1 MQIKVSGS
9 NMEVGQA
16 LTSFVEEH
24 LAKDVTKYFEK
35 AIRAEV
41 HFSKEK
47 HHMFKALIT
56 VNEGVRGG
64 IVVKSDAEAGD
75 AHACFIEALHKAVHQ
90 LRRYKD
96 RIKNYRRN
104 GGGIK
109 NAEPIF
115 ESFEAPKY
123 ILPPLSYNVFE
134 EMEEN
139 EKPDFTSLEP
149 SKVIQEKI
157 TNIETLTTD
166 EAVMKMD
173 LANLPALVFVSKDNG
188 RINVVYHR
196 KDGNIS
202 LIDVKK

>member
-9 NMEVGQA
+9 NMDVGQA
-16 LTSFVEEH
+16 LTTFVEEH

-56 VNEGVRGG
+56 VNEGVKGG
-64 IVVKSDAEAGD
+64 IIVKSDAEAGD
-75 AHACFIEALHKAVHQ
+75 AHACFIEALQKAVHQ

-109 NAEPIF
+109 NVEPVF
-115 ESFEAPKY
+115 ESFEAKKY
-123 ILPPLSYNVFE
+123 VLPPLSHDVFA

-139 EKPDFTSLEP
+139 EKAEEKLKIVE
-149 SKVIQEKI
+149 EKI
-157 TNIETLTTD
+157 TNIETLTAD

-173 LANLPALVFVSKDNG
+173 LADLPALVFVNKDNG

>member
-9 NMEVGQA
+9 NMDVGQA
-16 LTSFVEEH
+16 LTTFVEEH
-24 LAKDVTKYFEK
+24 IAKDVTKYFEK

-56 VNEGVRGG
+56 VNEGVKGG
-64 IVVKSDAEAGD
+64 IIVKSDAEAGD
-75 AHACFIEALHKAVHQ
+75 AHACFVEALQKAVHQ

-109 NAEPIF
+109 NVEPVY
-115 ESFEAPKY
+115 ESFEVKKY
-123 ILPPLSYNVFE
+123 VLPPLSYDVFA

-139 EKPDFTSLEP
+139 EKAEEKLKIVE
-149 SKVIQEKI
+149 EKI
-157 TNIETLTTD
+157 TNIETLTAD

-173 LANLPALVFVSKDNG
+173 LADLPALVFVNKDNG

>member
-47 HHMFKALIT
+47 HHMFKALVT

-109 NAEPIF
+109 NVEPVF
-115 ESFEAPKY
+115 ESFETPKY
-123 ILPPLSYNVFE
+123 ILPPLSYDVFS

-139 EKPDFTSLEP
+139 EKAEEP
-149 SKVIQEKI
+149 LKIVQEKI

-173 LANLPALVFVSKDNG
+173 LANLPALVFVNKDNG

>member
-24 LAKDVTKYFEK
+24 IAKDVTKFFDK

-47 HHMFKALIT
+47 HHMFKALII

-64 IVVKSDAEAGD
+64 IIVKSNAEAGD

-96 RIKNYRRN
+96 RIKNYRRA

-109 NAEPIF
+109 NVDQIEVEF
-115 ESFEAPKY
+115 ESFETKKY
-123 ILPPLSYNVFE
+123 VLPPLSHNVFE
-134 EMEEN
+134 EMEEGEN
-139 EKPDFTSLEP
+139 LAVATQI
-149 SKVIQEKI
+149 IQEKT
-157 TNIETLTTD
+157 TNIETLTAD

-173 LANLPALVFVSKDNG
+173 LADLPALVFVNKDNG